1 MANNMQDKLVEYD
14 TYSNTFLRTFNVRFA
29 GPEGVYEIPIK
40 ARCWKDAESKLAA
53 IKSNGVVHSELIAY
67 DDN

>member
-1 MANNMQDKLVEYD
+1 MKDALVKYD
-14 TYSNTFLRTFNVRFA
+14 EYSNTFLRTFNVRFA
-29 GPEGVYEIPIK
+29 GPEGIYEVPIK

-53 IKSNGVVHSELIAY
+53 IKSNGEVFSEVVAY